1 MPNNVTVQE
10 LVDKVRLKVLQGE
23 DYLQRKITTS
33 DISRPALEFAGYF
46 KHYPAARIQLLGITE
61 TSFAKD
67 LTHEQREEYM
77 TKMCMPQTPCFVI
90 STNLPIPKELKK
102 AAEDAKIPILGT
114 HLTSSQILSNMT
126 SYLLERLAPRKSLHG
141 VLVDI
146 SGVGVLITGDS
157 GVGKSE
163 TALELVRRG
172 HRLIA
177 DDRVEVYAR
186 DEQTLVGTAPQILK
200 HLMEIRGI
208 GIIDVSTLYGTGAI
222 MPSDQINLT
231 KVGPYKIKS
240 NLEKLKID
248 KEIIEEVM
256 ATLNDDLIHE
266 NLVNIVLK
274 KSRLN
279 NHYSL
284 FQLKTKLKLELTNM
298 GYETNDINDVLNKYL
313 TVDDNIAKKEYEK
326 LKKKYEKKYQGKELE
341 FKLKQAMYQKGFSI
355 SE

>member
-222 MPSDQINLT
+222 MPSDQINLIVHLET
-231 KVGPYKIKS
+231 WTPDVQFDRLGDRGDTQTIQGVIVPKVSVPVKTGR
-240 NLEKLKID
+240 NLAI
-248 KEIIEEVM
+248 IIESAAMNYRAE
-256 ATLNDDLIHE
+256 T
-266 NLVNIVLK
+266 
-274 KSRLN
+274 
-279 NHYSL
+279 
-284 FQLKTKLKLELTNM
+284 M
-298 GYETNDINDVLNKYL
+298 GYDATETFDRNLNQL
-313 TVDDNIAKKEYEK
+313 I
-326 LKKKYEKKYQGKELE
+326 
-341 FKLKQAMYQKGFSI
+341 KQNSEPDSKNNKGAAN
-355 SE
+355 

>member
-1 MPNNVTVQE
+1 VSENVTVQE
-10 LVDKVRLKVLQGE
+10 LVDKVRLKVLQGKE
-23 DYLQRKITTS
+23 YLQRTIVTS

-46 KHYPAARIQLLGITE
+46 KHYPAVRIQLLGITE

-77 TKMCMPQTPCFVI
+77 TKMCTPQTPCFVI
-90 STNLPIPKELKK
+90 STNLPVPAELKK
-102 AAEDAKIPILGT
+102 AAADAKIPILGT

-141 VLVDI
+141 VLIDI

-172 HRLIA
+172 HRLVA

-222 MPSDQINLT
+222 MPSDNIDLIVHLETWTPDVQFDRLGDRGDTQTIQGVIVPKVSVPVKTGRNLA
-231 KVGPYKIKS
+231 I
-240 NLEKLKID
+240 
-248 KEIIEEVM
+248 IIESAAMNYRAE
-256 ATLNDDLIHE
+256 T
-266 NLVNIVLK
+266 
-274 KSRLN
+274 
-279 NHYSL
+279 
-284 FQLKTKLKLELTNM
+284 M
-298 GYETNDINDVLNKYL
+298 GYDATETFDRN
-313 TVDDNIAKKEYEK
+313 
-326 LKKKYEKKYQGKELE
+326 
-341 FKLKQAMYQKGFSI
+341 LKQLIKQNSAHDSQKNDQGSAK
-355 SE
+355 

>member
-1 MPNNVTVQE
+1 MSNSITVQE
-10 LVDKVRLKVLQGE
+10 LVEKVRLKVLQGE

-46 KHYPAARIQLLGITE
+46 KHYPAVRIQLLGITE

-77 TKMCMPQTPCFVI
+77 TRMCMPQTPCFVI

-102 AAEDAKIPILGT
+102 AANDAKIPILGT

-126 SYLLERLAPRKSLHG
+126 SYLLGRLAPRKSLHG

-186 DEQTLVGTAPQILK
+186 DEQILVGTAPQILK
-200 HLMEIRGI
+200 NLMEIRGI

-222 MPSDQINLT
+222 MPSDQINLIVHLET
-231 KVGPYKIKS
+231 WTPDVQFDRLGDRGDTQTIQGVIVPKVSVPVKTGR
-240 NLEKLKID
+240 NLAI
-248 KEIIEEVM
+248 IIESAAMNYRAE
-256 ATLNDDLIHE
+256 T
-266 NLVNIVLK
+266 
-274 KSRLN
+274 
-279 NHYSL
+279 
-284 FQLKTKLKLELTNM
+284 M
-298 GYETNDINDVLNKYL
+298 GYDATETFDRNLNQL
-313 TVDDNIAKKEYEK
+313 I
-326 LKKKYEKKYQGKELE
+326 
-341 FKLKQAMYQKGFSI
+341 KQNSERDSKGSAN
-355 SE
+355 

>member
-1 MPNNVTVQE
+1 MPNNVTVHE
-10 LVDKVRLKVLQGE
+10 LVDKVRLKVLQGG

-222 MPSDQINLT
+222 MPSDQINLIVHLET
-231 KVGPYKIKS
+231 WTPDVQFDRLGDRGDTQTIQGVIVPKVSVPVKTGR
-240 NLEKLKID
+240 NLAI
-248 KEIIEEVM
+248 IIESAAMNYRAE
-256 ATLNDDLIHE
+256 T
-266 NLVNIVLK
+266 
-274 KSRLN
+274 
-279 NHYSL
+279 
-284 FQLKTKLKLELTNM
+284 M
-298 GYETNDINDVLNKYL
+298 GYDATETFDRNLNQL
-313 TVDDNIAKKEYEK
+313 I
-326 LKKKYEKKYQGKELE
+326 
-341 FKLKQAMYQKGFSI
+341 KQNSERDRKTNKGSAN
-355 SE
+355 

>member
-222 MPSDQINLT
+222 MPSDQINLIVHLET
-231 KVGPYKIKS
+231 WTPDVQFDRLGDRGDTQTIQGVIVPKVSVPVKTGR
-240 NLEKLKID
+240 NLAI
-248 KEIIEEVM
+248 IIESAAMNYRAE
-256 ATLNDDLIHE
+256 T
-266 NLVNIVLK
+266 
-274 KSRLN
+274 
-279 NHYSL
+279 
-284 FQLKTKLKLELTNM
+284 M
-298 GYETNDINDVLNKYL
+298 GYDATETFDRNLNQL
-313 TVDDNIAKKEYEK
+313 I
-326 LKKKYEKKYQGKELE
+326 
-341 FKLKQAMYQKGFSI
+341 KQNSERDSKNNKGAAN
-355 SE
+355 

>member
-208 GIIDVSTLYGTGAI
+208 GIIDVSTLYGTGTI
-222 MPSDQINLT
+222 MPSDQISLIVHLETWTPDVQFDRLGDRGDTQTIQGVIVPKVSVPVKTGRNLA
-231 KVGPYKIKS
+231 I
-240 NLEKLKID
+240 
-248 KEIIEEVM
+248 IIESAAMNYRAE
-256 ATLNDDLIHE
+256 T
-266 NLVNIVLK
+266 
-274 KSRLN
+274 
-279 NHYSL
+279 
-284 FQLKTKLKLELTNM
+284 M
-298 GYETNDINDVLNKYL
+298 GYDATETFDRNLNQL
-313 TVDDNIAKKEYEK
+313 I
-326 LKKKYEKKYQGKELE
+326 
-341 FKLKQAMYQKGFSI
+341 KQNSERDSKNNKGSAN
-355 SE
+355 